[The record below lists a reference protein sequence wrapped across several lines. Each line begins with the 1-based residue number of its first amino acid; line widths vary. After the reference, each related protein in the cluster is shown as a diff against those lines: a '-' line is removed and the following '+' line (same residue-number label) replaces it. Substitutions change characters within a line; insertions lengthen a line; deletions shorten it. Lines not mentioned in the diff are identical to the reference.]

1 MLIEE
6 LRARYLLPWCEVAR
20 GILAADANRLAFL
33 PEHFEQ
39 DLRAAGA

>member
-1 MLIEE
+1 VLIEE
-6 LRARYLLPWCEVAR
+6 LRARYLLPWCEAAR
-20 GILAADANRLAFL
+20 EILAGDNSRLAFL